1 MKKTLYSCI
10 GKQMYLECI
19 LLCLTK
25 VLTILKIS
33 LRCRSTFFFF
43 LKNMGIERI
52 GDKPEAVPG
61 SPAEWDTVKPSMDYV
76 DAFDP
81 QRPEDAADSTAES
94 GSDRVIQELIEDS
107 KIAEVQW
114 GIKSLES

>member
-1 MKKTLYSCI
+1 MFDKSIDNFKN
-10 GKQMYLECI
+10 
-19 LLCLTK
+19 
-25 VLTILKIS
+25 ILKMQVN
-33 LRCRSTFFFF
+33 FFLF

>member
-1 MKKTLYSCI
+1 MYTLMFDKSI
-10 GKQMYLECI
+10 DNFKN
-19 LLCLTK
+19 
-25 VLTILKIS
+25 ILKMQVN
-33 LRCRSTFFFF
+33 FFLF